1 MQVRMEKE
9 LAPLLACVEEVKK
22 KVASEKRVPSYGT
35 LKEWAQA
42 RADMAVAAAR
52 GAKRGNGVLQPAQV
66 EVDLSGRKSTQYT
79 LTHTP
84 SFLLRKSF
92 ARKVSTHVAT
102 GEPLPSASIMVKE
115 FCTARKIYA

>member
-1 MQVRMEKE
+1 MPQLQVFQLSCTSMVLLPHKDCVLKYTTVMQVRMEKE

-52 GAKRGNGVLQPAQV
+52 GAKRGNGMLQPAQV
-66 EVDLSGRKSTQYT
+66 EVDLSGRMSTQ
-79 LTHTP
+79 
-84 SFLLRKSF
+84 
-92 ARKVSTHVAT
+92 THVYT
-102 GEPLPSASIMVKE
+102 HSSLLCKS
-115 FCTARKIYA
+115 